1 MSTVQKTDLLKQRQR
16 LESRIS
22 SFEQRINILLNVSDD
37 TRWTPIGGKM
47 RVMEGSE
54 DELSDVDSATFP
66 DETMTPESDM
76 LSLPS
81 SLAVG
86 EIRRQSLHSIAI
98 VEAELRRAQI
108 NDSLHGLRLALGEKA
123 MSFRADV
130 RNANSQRTSQRAWAT
145 VHKRDSDARKHRN
158 IYNHARAALIRLDCF
173 PDFLSTLHDI
183 TEQDMK
189 MSGDLTEENRY
200 GQRSDTMAWF
210 WRLDNGLSDVDQL
223 SPRMKECK
231 FLVLSFISCS
241 CRHLY
246 AVYRISW
253 LRAKARYT
261 RWKEEHLLVRH
272 EMRWTVSWFEHHRN
286 MWQRR
291 YEEIDDEAS
300 ADGLRCYALKQA
312 HLWENLRHHSR
323 DTFNVSLPDV
333 DKI

>member
-1 MSTVQKTDLLKQRQR
+1 MYCRTSHTFNVVRISLRQHIKLLGRRLSTVQKTDLLKQRQR

-22 SFEQRINILLNVSDD
+22 SFEQRMNILLNVSDN

-66 DETMTPESDM
+66 EETMTPEPDM
-76 LSLPS
+76 LSLRL

-86 EIRRQSLHSIAI
+86 EIRRQLLHSIAI
-98 VEAELRRAQI
+98 VEAELWHAQI
-108 NDSLHGLRLALGEKA
+108 NDLLHGLHLALSEKA
-123 MSFRADV
+123 MSFWADV
-130 RNANSQRTSQRAWAT
+130 QNANSQQTSQRAWAT
-145 VHKRDSDARKHRN
+145 VHKRDSDARKHHN

-183 TEQDMK
+183 TEQDIK

-200 GQRSDTMAWF
+200 GQRLDTMVWF

-231 FLVLSFISCS
+231 FLVLPSISCS

-246 AVYRISW
+246 TVYWISW
-253 LRAKARYT
+253 LRAKA
-261 RWKEEHLLVRH
+261 
-272 EMRWTVSWFEHHRN
+272 
-286 MWQRR
+286 
-291 YEEIDDEAS
+291 
-300 ADGLRCYALKQA
+300 
-312 HLWENLRHHSR
+312 
-323 DTFNVSLPDV
+323 
-333 DKI
+333 

>member
-1 MSTVQKTDLLKQRQR
+1 M
-16 LESRIS
+16 
-22 SFEQRINILLNVSDD
+22 NILLNVSDD

-47 RVMEGSE
+47 RAMEGSE

-66 DETMTPESDM
+66 EATMTPESDM

-108 NDSLHGLRLALGEKA
+108 NDSLHRLRLALGEKA

-130 RNANSQRTSQRAWAT
+130 RNAKSQRTSLRAWAT
-145 VHKRDSDARKHRN
+145 VHKRDSEARKHRN
-158 IYNHARAALIRLDCF
+158 IYNHARAALIRLDCC

-210 WRLDNGLSDVDQL
+210 WRLDNGLSEVDQL
-223 SPRMKECK
+223 SPRMKECE
-231 FLVLSFISCS
+231 LLLLPSISSS
-241 CRHLY
+241 CHDLY
-246 AVYRISW
+246 KVYRISW

-272 EMRWTVSWFEHHRN
+272 EMRWTVSWFEYHRN

-291 YEEIDDEAS
+291 YEEIDDEVS
-300 ADGLRCYALKQA
+300 ADGLQCYALKQA
-312 HLWENLRHHSR
+312 HLWENLKHHSR